1 MALITNNIS
10 GSSSDSW
17 RIGIT
22 GSVRIAN
29 PGAGS
34 FPEMPGTDVDFFVS
48 GSRGGKGTSGVSVF
62 GGDAVISGSL
72 TVGTGSVTIT
82 SNEIQFLGGA
92 AKITSGSGGLTFFD
106 SDNSGGVTL
115 STLAAGGGG
124 GGDTYWSSV
133 TAGEAFTTGSVV
145 SSGSI
150 TVKDGGGTAKV
161 ILATN
166 GDITGSNALLN
177 GTLTTTGNATIGGN
191 IVSDAEEAKSI
202 FVNVGAN
209 NVTIGSSNAA
219 VVIGNNLQ
227 VTTNVTGS
235 NFLVNGTEITAT
247 TPTSINLGNTAAT
260 VNVGQSGTGNSLN
273 VRGNLDV
280 DGTADVAGTITL
292 SGNSQNVTHSGT
304 GNLTIA
310 STSGNVVVES
320 TIFSGSDVTIPGNL
334 TVQGTTTTIDTTNL
348 LVKDPVI
355 LMGTGSVGPNANGGI
370 AIFSGSSGTGAGSGA
385 PDLVFGRVD
394 NDTWGVGALVTNN
407 GTVTSLTSM
416 NMANMRAAAYEVN
429 DANYAL
435 RRSGTTLILSGGAGS
450 DVAISGSQN
459 IALIATDFT
468 LKRSGT
474 EMITF
479 SSSSGGPL
487 ANIANIT
494 AKQSNVLQLQSD
506 ASDGRT
512 IFGKGGSS
520 GFASV
525 YTGSIGSN
533 PNVGIFS
540 SQGSGVDVALEGT
553 EVHFVAGGALRA
565 TVTSTAISSSVAVVP
580 SADVTYNL
588 GSPSLRWANIY
599 TGDLHLKNDRGDYT
613 LIEEEDFLSIRFNK
627 TGKRYKFL
635 LEPVPE
641 LDE

>member
-22 GSVRIAN
+22 GSIRIAN

-72 TVGTGSVTIT
+72 TIGTGSVTIT

-115 STLAAGGGG
+115 STLATG

-133 TAGEAFTTGSVV
+133 TAGEVFTTGSVV

-166 GDITGSNALLN
+166 GNITGSNLHLTSN
-177 GTLTTTGNATIGGN
+177 SLTT
-191 IVSDAEEAKSI
+191 S
-202 FVNVGAN
+202 
-209 NVTIGSSNAA
+209 
-219 VVIGNNLQ
+219 Q
-227 VTTNVTGS
+227 TTFN
-235 NFLVNGTEITAT
+235 LVNDTAT
-247 TPTSINLGNTAAT
+247 TLNVGGAAT
-260 VNVGQSGTGNSLN
+260 AITVGF
-273 VRGNLDV
+273 
-280 DGTADVAGTITL
+280 
-292 SGNSQNVTHSGT
+292 
-304 GNLTIA
+304 A
-310 STSGNVVVES
+310 SSNVVV
-320 TIFSGSDVTIPGNL
+320 PGNL

-355 LMGTGSVGPNANGGI
+355 LMASGATGPNANGGI

-394 NDTWGVGALVTNN
+394 NDTWGVGALATNN
-407 GTVTSLTSM
+407 GTVTSLASM

-580 SADVTYNL
+580 SADITYNL

-599 TGDLHLKNDRGDYT
+599 TGDLHLRNDRGDYT

>member
-48 GSRGGKGTSGVSVF
+48 GSLGGKGTSGVSVF

-72 TVGTGSVTIT
+72 TIGTGSVTIT

-115 STLAAGGGG
+115 STLATGGGG

-150 TVKDGGGTAKV
+150 TVKDGGGTANV

-166 GDITGSNALLN
+166 GNITGSNLHLTN
-177 GTLTTTGNATIGGN
+177 NSLTTSQATFN
-191 IVSDAEEAKSI
+191 
-202 FVNVGAN
+202 
-209 NVTIGSSNAA
+209 
-219 VVIGNNLQ
+219 
-227 VTTNVTGS
+227 
-235 NFLVNGTEITAT
+235 LVNDTAT
-247 TPTSINLGNTAAT
+247 TLNVGGAAT
-260 VNVGQSGTGNSLN
+260 AITVGF
-273 VRGNLDV
+273 
-280 DGTADVAGTITL
+280 
-292 SGNSQNVTHSGT
+292 
-304 GNLTIA
+304 A
-310 STSGNVVVES
+310 SSNVVV
-320 TIFSGSDVTIPGNL
+320 PGNL

-355 LMGTGSVGPNANGGI
+355 LMASAAAGPNANGGI

-394 NDTWGVGALVTNN
+394 NDTWGVGTLATNN
-407 GTVTSLTSM
+407 GTVTSLASM

-435 RRSGTTLILSGGAGS
+435 HRSGTTLILSGGAGS

-506 ASDGRT
+506 ASDGKT
-512 IFGKGGSS
+512 IFGKEGFS
-520 GFASV
+520 GFAAV
-525 YTGSIGSN
+525 FTGSIGSN
-533 PNVGIFS
+533 PNVAIFS
-540 SQGSGVDVALEGT
+540 SQGAPGANVDVALSGT
-553 EVHFVAGGALRA
+553 LVHFIAGDASRA

-580 SADVTYNL
+580 SADVTHNL

-599 TGDLHLKNDRGDYT
+599 TGDLHLRNDRGDYT